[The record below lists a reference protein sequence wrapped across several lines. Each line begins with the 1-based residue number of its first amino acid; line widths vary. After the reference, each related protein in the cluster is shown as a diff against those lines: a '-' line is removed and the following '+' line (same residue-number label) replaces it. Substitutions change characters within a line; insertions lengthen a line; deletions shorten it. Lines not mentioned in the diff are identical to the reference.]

1 MLLHPF
7 KASLPSVKNITDF
20 AGYFD
25 QVKKMYGTF
34 KDQSFFASE
43 TEPSY
48 FIYKIAFEN
57 RSFISLV
64 ASINIQDYIDDKV
77 LKHEKTLSEKKE
89 KSKKYIEREGVIMKP
104 PLIICEVNPGL
115 SRYVNDYLLQH
126 ETLLEVQNP
135 DDQSTHS
142 IWQISDQKEIADL
155 QNTVKEH
162 PGKFYIAD
170 GHHRFAGFADLYKDS
185 DVKEIY
191 QRIPCVIMDFGDV
204 EIHPFNRL
212 LKLPKN
218 WDEENFIASLND
230 YFHVMEK
237 SDERLYTNKFE
248 ITMIL
253 KDRSFQLKWKETV
266 LSKET
271 DDILFDASLLD
282 KHIFS
287 NLLGM
292 SELDKESKINFL
304 PSYND
309 LNFYKKKIT
318 KKFPA
323 VVFLIY
329 PVAEDEWKKVS
340 DNFKTL
346 PPKSTFILPRI
357 EDGLFIKTLKAE

>member
-7 KASLPSVKNITDF
+7 KATLPSVKNIVDL

-25 QVKKMYGTF
+25 QVKKKYGSF
-34 KDQSFFASE
+34 KDQSFFTEE
-43 TEPSY
+43 TVPSY

-64 ASINIQDYIDDKV
+64 ASIDIQDYIDAKV
-77 LKHEKTLSEKKE
+77 LKHEKTLAEKKE

-115 SRYVNDYLLQH
+115 SRYVNDYLMNH
-126 ETLLEVQNP
+126 ETLLEIQNTA
-135 DDQSTHS
+135 DHSTHS
-142 IWQISDQKEIADL
+142 VWQISDKEEMANL
-155 QNTVKEH
+155 QNTIKEH
-162 PGKFYIAD
+162 PDKFYIAD
-170 GHHRFAGFADLYKDS
+170 GHHRFAGFADLYKNSALKDT
-185 DVKEIY
+185 Y
-191 QRIPCVIMDFGDV
+191 TRIPCVVMDFGDV

-212 LKLPKN
+212 LKLPTD
-218 WDEENFIASLND
+218 WDEENFIKSLD
-230 YFHVMEK
+230 SYFHVVEK
-237 SDERLYTNKFE
+237 TDDRLYTNKFE

-253 KDRSFQLKWKETV
+253 KDRNFQLKWKEEV
-266 LSKET
+266 LSNEA

-282 KHIFS
+282 KHVFS

-292 SELDKESKINFL
+292 SELDKESKINFI

-309 LNFYKKKIT
+309 LRFYKKKIE

-329 PVAEDEWKKVS
+329 PVAETEWKTVS
-340 DNFKTL
+340 DNFETL

-357 EDGLFIKTLKAE
+357 EDGLFIKSLEA